1 MRITIENTVYEP
13 EYAKKLIIE
22 LPADDISLPEMFR
35 IYADALYLPKDIG
48 WQPESC
54 VWLDE
59 WDLTTC
65 LRVK

>member
-35 IYADALYLPKDIG
+35 IYADALEGFGYAGARKYLEG
-48 WQPESC
+48 E
-54 VWLDE
+54 DE
-59 WDLTTC
+59 
-65 LRVK
+65 

>member
-35 IYADALYLPKDIG
+35 IYADALDGFGYAGARKYLEG
-48 WQPESC
+48 E
-54 VWLDE
+54 DE
-59 WDLTTC
+59 
-65 LRVK
+65 